1 MNMMRRMKESNKL
14 SEEWM
19 NRLNE
24 IGFNWEIRAKIDW
37 KEMYR
42 KLQEF
47 REVVSI
53 VSGFSL

>member
-1 MNMMRRMKESNKL
+1 MMRRMKESNKL

>member
-1 MNMMRRMKESNKL
+1 MLRRMKESNKL

-24 IGFNWEIRAKIDW
+24 IGFHWEIRAKIDW